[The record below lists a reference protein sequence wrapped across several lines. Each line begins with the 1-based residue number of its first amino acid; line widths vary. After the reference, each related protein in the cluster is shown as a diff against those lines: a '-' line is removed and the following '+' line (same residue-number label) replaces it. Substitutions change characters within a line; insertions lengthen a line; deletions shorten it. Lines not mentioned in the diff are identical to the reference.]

1 MPLQPHARQDE
12 PSRANLARAVISIL
26 AVTLAGCSHPKGAEH
41 PSAGL
46 RERTDFAVPS
56 RSATNAWQLPPE
68 ASLEGGLSEDEAVAT
83 ALWNNAPF
91 HAALAELGI
100 ARADLLQA
108 GQLTNPNFSLLF
120 PMGPK
125 QMEFAL
131 TLPVEAVWLRPR
143 RVAIAKLNERR
154 VAEQLVQQGL
164 NLIRDVRTAFA
175 DLALAQDRTRLAAD
189 ALAAQTNISQ
199 IARARLEAGDASE
212 LESSTARIAALRA
225 REDARVANDQL
236 LLARQR
242 LAVLLGSPGMT
253 ATLNITAVDASG
265 SNPPELRP
273 LLDQALSSRPDMRA
287 AEIEVEAA
295 GKRAGLTTAQL
306 FALSA
311 VLDANEKESG
321 GGFDLG
327 PGIELPI
334 PVLHQNQ
341 GARARARAELDR
353 AAWRAVAVRQQIQA
367 EVTSAYTQ
375 LTQAVEALAA
385 WQREVM
391 PPLDETVQQTTR
403 AYEAGE
409 VSLLAVHESTRER
422 VAAKLREAELHAA
435 VRRTQADL
443 ERGVG
448 RKLEP

>member
-1 MPLQPHARQDE
+1 MSRQD
-12 PSRANLARAVISIL
+12 
-26 AVTLAGCSHPKGAEH
+26 G
-41 PSAGL
+41 
-46 RERTDFAVPS
+46 F
-56 RSATNAWQLPPE
+56 
-68 ASLEGGLSEDEAVAT
+68 SEDEAVAT
-83 ALWNNAPF
+83 ALWNNASF

-108 GQLTNPNFSLLF
+108 GQLTNPNFSMLF

-143 RVAIAKLNERR
+143 RIAIAKLNERK
-154 VAEQLVQQGL
+154 VAEQLVQHGL

-199 IARARLEAGDASE
+199 IARARLEAGDTSE

-242 LAVLLGSPGMT
+242 LAVLFGSPAT
-253 ATLNITAVDASG
+253 AATLNITTGKAPVS
-265 SNPPELRP
+265 SPPELRP

-353 AAWRAVAVRQQIQA
+353 AAWQAVAVRQQIHG
-367 EVTSAYTQ
+367 EVTSAHTQ
-375 LTQAVEALAA
+375 FVQAVEALAA

-391 PPLDETVQQTTR
+391 PPLDETVQQTAR

-409 VSLLAVHESTRER
+409 VSLLAVHEATRER
-422 VAAKLREAELHAA
+422 VTARLREAELHAA
-435 VRRTQADL
+435 VRRAHADL

>member
-1 MPLQPHARQDE
+1 VSRQD
-12 PSRANLARAVISIL
+12 
-26 AVTLAGCSHPKGAEH
+26 G
-41 PSAGL
+41 
-46 RERTDFAVPS
+46 F
-56 RSATNAWQLPPE
+56 
-68 ASLEGGLSEDEAVAT
+68 SEDEAVAT
-83 ALWNNAPF
+83 ALWNNASF

-108 GQLTNPNFSLLF
+108 GQLTNPNFSMLF

-143 RVAIAKLNERR
+143 RIAIAKLNERK
-154 VAEQLVQQGL
+154 VAEQLVQHGL

-199 IARARLEAGDASE
+199 IARARLEAGDTSE

-242 LAVLLGSPGMT
+242 LAVLFGSPAT
-253 ATLNITAVDASG
+253 AATLNITTGKAPVS
-265 SNPPELRP
+265 SPPELRP

-353 AAWRAVAVRQQIQA
+353 AAWQAVAVRQQIHG
-367 EVTSAYTQ
+367 EVTSAHTQ
-375 LTQAVEALAA
+375 FVQAVEALAA

-391 PPLDETVQQTTR
+391 PPLDETVQQTAR

-409 VSLLAVHESTRER
+409 VSLLAVHEATRER
-422 VAAKLREAELHAA
+422 VTARLREAELHAA
-435 VRRTQADL
+435 VRRAHADL

>member
-1 MPLQPHARQDE
+1 M
-12 PSRANLARAVISIL
+12 
-26 AVTLAGCSHPKGAEH
+26 
-41 PSAGL
+41 
-46 RERTDFAVPS
+46 
-56 RSATNAWQLPPE
+56 
-68 ASLEGGLSEDEAVAT
+68 
-83 ALWNNAPF
+83 
-91 HAALAELGI
+91 
-100 ARADLLQA
+100 
-108 GQLTNPNFSLLF
+108 LF

-143 RVAIAKLNERR
+143 RIAIAKLNERK
-154 VAEQLVQQGL
+154 VAEQLVQHGL

-199 IARARLEAGDASE
+199 IARARLEAGDTSE

-242 LAVLLGSPGMT
+242 LAVLFGSPAT
-253 ATLNITAVDASG
+253 AATLNITTGKAPVS
-265 SNPPELRP
+265 SPPELRP

-353 AAWRAVAVRQQIQA
+353 AAWQAVAVRQQIHG
-367 EVTSAYTQ
+367 EVTSAHTQ
-375 LTQAVEALAA
+375 FVQAVEALAA

-391 PPLDETVQQTTR
+391 PPLDETVQQTAR

-409 VSLLAVHESTRER
+409 VSLLAVHEATRER
-422 VAAKLREAELHAA
+422 VTARLREAELHAA
-435 VRRTQADL
+435 VRRAHADL